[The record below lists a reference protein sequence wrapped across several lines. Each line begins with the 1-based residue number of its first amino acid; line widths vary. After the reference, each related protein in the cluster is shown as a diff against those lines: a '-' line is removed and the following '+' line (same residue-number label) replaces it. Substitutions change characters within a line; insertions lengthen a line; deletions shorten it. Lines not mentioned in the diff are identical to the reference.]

1 MKQYEINRHVLGI
14 SWLYLLLWVIAIS
27 GIIILIGMG
36 SPYWYFPMPGLVF
49 LYLWLMLATLYPRS
63 LVVGEDGITIG
74 LTGSSKVDI
83 IEYEDFQIEEKG
95 GYYEL
100 AVTRKGSGRKYLVS
114 RKGLPEELEQHFRQ
128 LMER

>member
-1 MKQYEINRHVLGI
+1 MKQYEINRHVLSI

-36 SPYWYFPMPGLVF
+36 SPYWYFPIPGLVF

-63 LVVGEDGITIG
+63 LVVGEDGITIS

-83 IEYEDFQIEEKG
+83 IDYEDFQIEEKG

-114 RKGLPEELEQHFRQ
+114 KKGLPEELEQHFQQ